1 MKTIYIWSVLLEN
14 GTSKIC
20 RTDDISNIIDYSE
33 INIEEIICITR
44 IGYASNYEEKEE
56 WIWC

>member
-1 MKTIYIWSVLLEN
+1 MRSVFIWSVLLEN

-20 RTDDISNIIDYSE
+20 RTDDIDNITNYSG
-33 INIEEIICITR
+33 ICTEEIISIIR
-44 IGYASNYEEKEE
+44 IGYASQFEEKEE